1 MKLSRPLLKAKCV
14 ASAIHIGISLLI
26 FAAIVIWML
35 ISLYPSFYFNMSGG
49 VQGLL
54 LMFGVDVIIGP
65 LITFLV
71 FNPHKKRK
79 EIVSDLLIIA
89 VIQFSALGYGFRTVY
104 HERPWLT
111 VVYDMG
117 SSVVLN
123 AREVAEDEVLSKVD
137 MSKLSRLEGVAIASM
152 GMKDGQQVYLNI
164 HQTPDMF
171 VKADQIARRS
181 LRDSQEQAQLMV
193 IEKQHGKVF
202 VLSVIGKYTGAYI
215 ILDKNLNYLTKIGEK
230 PTA

>member
-1 MKLSRPLLKAKCV
+1 
-14 ASAIHIGISLLI
+14 
-26 FAAIVIWML
+26 
-35 ISLYPSFYFNMSGG
+35 
-49 VQGLL
+49 
-54 LMFGVDVIIGP
+54 MFGVDVVIGP

-79 EIVSDLLIIA
+79 EIISDLLIIA
-89 VIQFSALGYGFRTVY
+89 VMQFAALGCGFYTVY
-104 HERPWLT
+104 RERPWLT

-117 SSVVLN
+117 SSIVLN
-123 AREVAEDEVLSKVD
+123 AREVAEDEVLPKVD

-181 LRDSQEQAQLMV
+181 LKDSQELAQLV
-193 IEKQHGKVF
+193 AIEKQHGKVF